1 MATDDITYNQASGKL
16 YQGGVPYLSHIFM
29 NEDEAEDYLN
39 QLGLHL
45 QNAGQSNLLS
55 SLQSQPQFITG
66 GI

>member
-1 MATDDITYNQASGKL
+1 M
-16 YQGGVPYLSHIFM
+16 YQGGVPCLSHIFM